1 MEHIF
6 HVVQIDHPSHNIIND
21 LELLFLGEFCFF
33 LMQLIVKGSVIHILS
48 DQLILV
54 HSDTH
59 AHVQNDIWVF
69 EIGEDLD
76 FFHEI
81 ISAFV
86 GSTGLD
92 VIFHSNGARHIF
104 SSVDLTVTSL
114 TDLLDYLDIF
124 WFDNEIQT
132 LMFFQKLIELPD
144 LLALTLLSGFLSFYH
159 F

>member
-1 MEHIF
+1 
-6 HVVQIDHPSHNIIND
+6 
-21 LELLFLGEFCFF
+21 
-33 LMQLIVKGSVIHILS
+33 MQLSLPKKQKQSSLKPPQRLLLLLRMPLLLKELPSKKSSAKKG

-92 VIFHSNGARHIF
+92 VIFDSNW
-104 SSVDLTVTSL
+104 T
-114 TDLLDYLDIF
+114 
-124 WFDNEIQT
+124 
-132 LMFFQKLIELPD
+132 
-144 LLALTLLSGFLSFYH
+144 
-159 F
+159 